1 MNVRSSRRVGIIRQR
16 CLFNAVWREV
26 IRRFSIL
33 AFLALL
39 AFLTLRPIAVRAADG
54 DIAVVVRQDTPSD
67 NLTIGEIR
75 KLLLGERQFWTSNL
89 RVTLLIR
96 APSSR
101 ERDVVLKTIYQ
112 MSEAQFRQYWISK
125 VFRAEA
131 SSGPKIVYSNE
142 MATELVAAIPGSVA
156 FVDSTQ
162 VPKGLKT
169 LKVDGK
175 LPGEKGYP
183 LH

>member
-1 MNVRSSRRVGIIRQR
+1 LFRVPIY
-16 CLFNAVWREV
+16 AA
-26 IRRFSIL
+26 IL
-33 AFLALL
+33 AVLALQPH
-39 AFLTLRPIAVRAADG
+39 AARAAEG
-54 DIAVVVRQDTPSD
+54 DIAVVVRPDTPADDLS
-67 NLTIGEIR
+67 IGEIR
-75 KLLLGERQFWTSNL
+75 KLLLGERQFWNSNL

-142 MATELVAAIPGSVA
+142 MATELVAGIPGSVA
-156 FVDSTQ
+156 FVDNAQ
-162 VPKGLKT
+162 VPRGLKV

-175 LPGEKGYP
+175 LPGDKGYP

>member
-1 MNVRSSRRVGIIRQR
+1 V
-16 CLFNAVWREV
+16 
-26 IRRFSIL
+26 
-33 AFLALL
+33 FLALL
-39 AFLTLRPIAVRAADG
+39 AMSALSPFAARGAEG
-54 DIAVVVRQDTPSD
+54 DIAVVVRPDTPAES
-67 NLTIGEIR
+67 LTIGEIR
-75 KLLLGERQFWTSNL
+75 KLLLGERQFWNSNL

-142 MATELVAAIPGSVA
+142 MATELVINIPGSVA

-162 VPKGLKT
+162 VPKGLKI